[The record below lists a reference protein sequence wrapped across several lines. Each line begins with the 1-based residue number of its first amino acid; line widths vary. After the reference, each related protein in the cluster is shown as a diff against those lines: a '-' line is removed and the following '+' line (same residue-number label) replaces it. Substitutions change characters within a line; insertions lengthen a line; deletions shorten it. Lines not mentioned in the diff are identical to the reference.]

1 MLGDLPRGPQN
12 QARREHRSASRAQ
25 KDAAGLPLLR
35 TLAVSG
41 RHPSPSPLPG
51 IKGSGI
57 SHSRGLQIPAGPG
70 ALDPATGPR
79 ATVPA
84 VRHVSSIRGVPSA
97 GVRLVQRLGVSP
109 LGITAKPN
117 AAHPVHGPT
126 HTSRARTPHTPP
138 NPPRTA
144 PLTPLTSHS
153 PLTAHCPTHRAR
165 LPSPHTAPV
174 YPTHPALSHTA
185 PLAPH
190 KTLLAPHCPAHS
202 AEPRLPRSPRS
213 APPSLPPPKG
223 EPAGGSERGSGA
235 RRPLAAP
242 DRTCG
247 ADLRYPRY
255 IRYPRYSRCPRG
267 GVRAPFPLLRD
278 SSSPWDSIVGLHQC
292 RPNTPIV
299 SHACS
304 SPNYPYPSLCRLCF
318 LCKTSHN
325 KLCALLHTPN
335 AFHSSR
341 QL

>member
-84 VRHVSSIRGVPSA
+84 IRHVSSIPGVPSA

-165 LPSPHTAPV
+165 LPSPRTAPV

-202 AEPRLPRSPRS
+202 AEPRLSRTASFTPHSPVCPVPP
-213 APPSLPPPKG
+213 ALPLHPSLPPKVNPPG
-223 EPAGGSERGSGA
+223 APSEALGRAAPWRLRTEPAEPISGT
-235 RRPLAAP
+235 PGTSGIPGTPAAP
-242 DRTCG
+242 G
-247 ADLRYPRY
+247 AGFGLP
-255 IRYPRYSRCPRG
+255 SRSSGTAHPPG
-267 GVRAPFPLLRD
+267 TASSDYTSAAPILP
-278 SSSPWDSIVGLHQC
+278 
-292 RPNTPIV
+292 
-299 SHACS
+299 
-304 SPNYPYPSLCRLCF
+304 
-318 LCKTSHN
+318 
-325 KLCALLHTPN
+325 
-335 AFHSSR
+335 
-341 QL
+341 